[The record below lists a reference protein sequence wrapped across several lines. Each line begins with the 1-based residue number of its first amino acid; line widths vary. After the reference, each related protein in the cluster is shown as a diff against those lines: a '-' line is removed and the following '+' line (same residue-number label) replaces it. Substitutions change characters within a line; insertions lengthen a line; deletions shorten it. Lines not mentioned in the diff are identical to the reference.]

1 MNEIEEKLF
10 KALEE
15 VICTK
20 GMRIVNINISNSSS
34 SPSIKVIIDAARG
47 ISIDDCSFTSRL
59 ADDLIKINGYFDDYD
74 IEVSSPGINR
84 QLFSLN
90 DFILY
95 KGFIVKIK
103 LKSAISNQKNFIGKI
118 REIDAGNIKLELDD
132 SEITIDFKNI
142 KKANIQQ
149 I

>member
-47 ISIDDCSFTSRL
+47 ISIDDC
-59 ADDLIKINGYFDDYD
+59 
-74 IEVSSPGINR
+74 
-84 QLFSLN
+84 
-90 DFILY
+90 
-95 KGFIVKIK
+95 
-103 LKSAISNQKNFIGKI
+103 
-118 REIDAGNIKLELDD
+118 
-132 SEITIDFKNI
+132 
-142 KKANIQQ
+142 
-149 I
+149 

>member
-15 VICTK
+15 VVSTK
-20 GMRIVNINISNSSS
+20 GMRVVNINISNSSS
-34 SPSIKVIIDAARG
+34 SPSIKIIIDAARG
-47 ISIDDCSFTSRL
+47 IGVDDCSLTSRL

-84 QLFSLN
+84 QLFSVT
-90 DFILY
+90 DFMLY

-103 LKSAISNQKNFIGKI
+103 LKSGISNQKNIVGKKKEVDKENVKI
-118 REIDAGNIKLELDD
+118 ELDD
-132 SEITIDFKNI
+132 SEIMINFKNI
-142 KKANIQQ
+142 KKANIQE

>member
-1 MNEIEEKLF
+1 MNEIEEKLL

-15 VICTK
+15 VVSTK

-34 SPSIKVIIDAARG
+34 SPSIKIIIDAARG
-47 ISIDDCSFTSRL
+47 IGVDDCSFTSRL

-84 QLFSLN
+84 QLFSVT

-103 LKSAISNQKNFIGKI
+103 LKSGISNQKNFIGKI
-118 REIDAGNIKLELDD
+118 KDIDEENIKIELDD
-132 SEITIDFKNI
+132 SEIMINFKNV
-142 KKANIQQ
+142 KKANIQE